1 MRFACVLCEKYRAEG
16 PREEVCS
23 QANGFSQLVSP
34 NFWAED
40 SGMRQSLSQI
50 LFPTFTATDQSDR
63 SKEERRSEPSE
74 NKQSKFY
81 SVWHSAKLSR
91 QQCNILQEAG

>member
-1 MRFACVLCEKYRAEG
+1 MRR
-16 PREEVCS
+16 
-23 QANGFSQLVSP
+23 
-34 NFWAED
+34 
-40 SGMRQSLSQI
+40 SLSQI

-74 NKQSKFY
+74 NKQSEFC

-91 QQCNILQEAG
+91 QQCNILYEAG

>member
-1 MRFACVLCEKYRAEG
+1 MLAGEWIFAVY
-16 PREEVCS
+16 
-23 QANGFSQLVSP
+23 FSE
-34 NFWAED
+34 FWAGD
-40 SGMRQSLSQI
+40 ASMRLRHSQI

>member
-23 QANGFSQLVSP
+23 QANGFSQFVSP

-74 NKQSKFY
+74 ESRQPCVIFSTKL
-81 SVWHSAKLSR
+81 VDRKLSEEK
-91 QQCNILQEAG
+91 IFLL